1 MKQIVMLQ
9 GMGNNER
16 GWARLVSRFG
26 RVTLIQQGMLQHVE
40 VWEDERCVFSGPEVS
55 VVGSRKFDEGTF
67 SSLTFLRSLAR
78 IREQLR
84 GETADVIIAAN
95 YCMGLAALWLRGRG
109 KARRVVVLLTDFLPI
124 RGSLAVRIHRRV
136 TTLLNRWAAR
146 HADEVWSVSP
156 RIPTMQVNPKN
167 FVVPIGLDDHQ
178 VPMGDRR
185 EIGYIGYPT
194 PDHALEIVFAICK
207 KHGIRLNLVG
217 DSPYLQTIKHLA
229 PADTVF
235 HGMLNDTAKI
245 NRILSRCFCGYAV
258 YRNTGPQS
266 YSYYGI
272 PSKTFSYFAS
282 NTPVVTTLTAHF
294 TQELERHGVGRVV
307 EPRAE
312 EIEKAILDVRE
323 NFPKYYAAIGKF
335 RQTWNAQAEQF
346 HADRLAANGVG
357 RNLALPPEGRLAAG
371 FGRD

>member
-26 RVTLIQQGMLQHVE
+26 RVTLIQQGMIQHVE
-40 VWEDERCVFSGPEVS
+40 TWEAGRCVFSGPETS
-55 VVGSRKFDEGTF
+55 VVRSRKFDEATF
-67 SSLTFLRSLAR
+67 SSLTFRRSLAR
-78 IREQLR
+78 FREQLR
-84 GETADVIIAAN
+84 GEPADVIIAAN
-95 YCMGLAALWLRGRG
+95 YSMGLAALWLRWRG
-109 KARRVVVLLTDFLPI
+109 KGRRVIVLLTDYLPL
-124 RGSLAVRIHRRV
+124 RGSLAVRVHRRI
-136 TTLLNRWAAR
+136 TTALNRFAAR

-156 RIPTMQVNPKN
+156 RIPTLRVNPQN
-167 FVVPIGLDDHQ
+167 HVVPICLDDHQ
-178 VPMGDRR
+178 VPMGDRK

-194 PDHALEIVFAICK
+194 PDHALEIIFEICRR
-207 KHGIRLNLVG
+207 HGIRLNIVG

-235 HGMLNDTAKI
+235 HGMLNDASKI

-282 NTPVVTTLTAHF
+282 NTPVVTSHTAHF
-294 TQELERHGVGRVV
+294 TQEIEKYGVGRVV
-307 EPRAE
+307 EPQRE
-312 EIEKAILDVRE
+312 EIEKAILQIRE
-323 NFPKYYAAIGKF
+323 QFPKYFEAIGRF
-335 RQTWNAQAEQF
+335 RQIWNAAAEQF
-346 HADRLAANGVG
+346 HRERFAAHG
-357 RNLALPPEGRLAAG
+357 LFPSAPAESALNSSPMSLS
-371 FGRD
+371 